1 MEKGIFDMTDA
12 TEMLHPRNPPDPETQ
27 ISRYN
32 FKLNQN
38 LSLILYRE
46 IPRNVSFLMRRITGM
61 RRITEML
68 KMHFQWKLWYTGDT
82 RHIADV
88 TGIGLFCKRAL

>member
-1 MEKGIFDMTDA
+1 MEKGIFDMTDS

-32 FKLNQN
+32 FKLNKN

-61 RRITEML
+61 L
-68 KMHFQWKLWYTGDT
+68 KMHFQWKLWYTSDT
-82 RHIADV
+82 RHIAV
-88 TGIGLFCKRAL
+88 VMYMTWRI